1 MTTIDI
7 ANPYA
12 ALNATATAPQTANQA
27 GSADRFLKL
36 LVAQMQNQD
45 PLNPMD
51 NAEVT
56 SQMAQINTVSGLE
69 QVNVSVN
76 ALGSQLLQLQALQGA
91 GMVGRKVTLESD
103 LLSIENGAGH
113 GKFVLAGP
121 ADQAK
126 VEILSP
132 GGAVLHTITLTS
144 LDKGEHDFTKA
155 LGNVADDA
163 GLSFRVTATLGGK
176 PVASQTLLEDKV
188 LSVSTVG
195 DTLALNLKT
204 AGAVAFSSV
213 LALN

>member
-76 ALGSQLLQLQALQGA
+76 ALGRSCCSCRPCRARAGRPQGHA
-91 GMVGRKVTLESD
+91 GGD

-144 LDKGEHDFTKA
+144 LPGEHDFTKA